1 MVSRREDLYAIFFI
15 YPKEETMMN
24 LKKKLKTEMDA
35 RIQKVRSITCK
46 DVLQFAKD
54 CVPTVLYI
62 GGYLLLQTDLAFA
75 SETSQTV
82 GITPLNKPLKA
93 ISEAL
98 TGPIPILVTG
108 GGIALGG
115 MSWAMGW
122 EQQAV
127 MRGVKVAGGGAIAM
141 GAGEFMSST
150 VSDNVVKGL
159 LF

>member
-1 MVSRREDLYAIFFI
+1 MQFYFI

-35 RIQKVRSITCK
+35 RIQKVRSITRK

-54 CVPTVLYI
+54 CVPTVLCI
-62 GGYLLLQTDLAFA
+62 GGYLLLKTDLAFA
-75 SETSQTV
+75 SETV
-82 GITPLNKPLKA
+82 GITPLQKPLQV
-93 ISEAL
+93 ITQAL

-141 GAGEFMSST
+141 GAGQFMSST
-150 VSDNVVKGL
+150 IGNNAVTGL

>member
-1 MVSRREDLYAIFFI
+1 M
-15 YPKEETMMN
+15 
-24 LKKKLKTEMDA
+24 KKF
-35 RIQKVRSITCK
+35 KVSITK
-46 DVLQFAKD
+46 AQVKSFLRASAPVVLQLGILMLPSA
-54 CVPTVLYI
+54 V
-62 GGYLLLQTDLAFA
+62 GFA
-75 SETSQTV
+75 SDAGKV
-82 GITPLNKPLKA
+82 GITPLQKPLEV
-93 ISEAL
+93 ITGAL

-141 GAGEFMSST
+141 AAGQFMSST
-150 VSDNVVKGL
+150 ISDGKSVTGL